1 MAERTQSTPVVE
13 VARQYFLN
21 LVEHVRKEYP
31 RVGFYPDHVHEVER
45 WALKILTDHPEADSE
60 VVLLGVWFHDSGN
73 LVGDKNIDHAIRS
86 EEYTRLILKL
96 NAVAHCV
103 RAHRNKDV
111 APQTLEARI
120 VAAADSASHMTG
132 DAYVPSAGMKRTITS
147 SLGKLDR
154 DYRDIALI
162 PGLQEKLTP
171 LYEAWKTLLSL
182 YPKFD

>member
-86 EEYTRLILKL
+86 EEYTRLILSNEKFSTEKL
-96 NAVAHCV
+96 N
-103 RAHRNKDV
+103 V

-132 DAYVPSAGMKRTITS
+132 DAYVPSSGMKRTITS